1 MWIRGKEYYSVNKW
15 VGILNRDYAEMG
27 INSGMP
33 GAVRYGFQELR
44 D

>member
-27 INSGMP
+27 NYPEG
-33 GAVRYGFQELR
+33 
-44 D
+44 